1 MPQTIRPTNQC
12 YSVRYKM
19 KYQLLARIAF
29 LLLILPSLYSQQ
41 EWHRLTT
48 SDGLN
53 SNVVINI
60 NQTKNGDIWIG
71 TDKGINHY
79 NGVFEKALY
88 GLIIYRPGPRS

>member
-1 MPQTIRPTNQC
+1 
-12 YSVRYKM
+12 M

-60 NQTKNGDIWIG
+60 VQTKNGDIWIG

-88 GLIIYRPGPRS
+88 GLIAFSDHLQARSSLVS